1 MKGKDLLIIL
11 NPRRYEPSLKSLKA
25 LNIPKVWITGYTE
38 KGAVAQLNKIV
49 EETNYQHYITQSDDV
64 IVKQE
69 QIDAITN
76 NNKDYDILSG
86 WCNLVPGKP
95 NVNVCP
101 VEWGKKLTLSSKPLE
116 KPWPLKEDYPFY
128 DEKYTYENI
137 MNKIDSEIFE
147 TYNIGFS
154 FTSFKRKVLLEYP
167 LDVYTSIGSRNK
179 GNQWVGKRETNFG
192 SDHHISHRIVS
203 DGKYKMYVHKKAFF
217 EHLKL
222 KKTGPGRFQVGA
234 HYQKIT
240 WEI

>member
-101 VEWGKKLTLSSKPLE
+101 VEWGKKL
-116 KPWPLKEDYPFY
+116 
-128 DEKYTYENI
+128 